1 MTEAKKPQSEG
12 KKTLIQAILFT
23 LLSLVAF
30 AVQFVIIQ
38 FGPMAM
44 KGLEDQIIDAW
55 IFGEQTLNV
64 FLSFL
69 IGNVAAKAISY
80 ILNRKKTFGAT
91 KNLAF
96 SLTVYIVMCVTLII
110 VETLIGDPLA
120 KAILKLIPAVG
131 EWSAT
136 ISMLLYS
143 TADFIIVFL
152 MEKFVIM
159 NDNLFV
165 KKENKQGE

>member
-1 MTEAKKPQSEG
+1 MAEEKKTQSEG

-30 AVQFVIIQ
+30 VVQFVIVQ
-38 FGPMAM
+38 FGPKAM
-44 KGLEDQIIDAW
+44 IALEDTVIDAW
-55 IFGEQTLNV
+55 IFGEQNLNV
-64 FLSFL
+64 FLAFL
-69 IGNVAAKAISY
+69 IGNIAAKAISY

-96 SLTVYIVMCVTLII
+96 SVTVYVVMCVTLII

-120 KAILKLIPAVG
+120 KALLKLIPALG
-131 EWSAT
+131 DWSAT
-136 ISMLLYS
+136 LSMLLYS
-143 TADFIIVFL
+143 TADFVIVFL

-159 NDNLFV
+159 NDNLFK
-165 KKENKQGE
+165 KKENK